1 MTKYSCDIHTEKGW
15 ESIALF
21 DERASLAAM
30 TAFALEQYDCGNS
43 LEAPCDAVNV
53 IDMDTGEILWD
64 SYSYFHDVDDFEPA
78 DIDSDFGFDP
88 YEGCFTYDC

>member
-1 MTKYSCDIHTEKGW
+1 MTKYSCDIHTIEGW
-15 ESIALF
+15 ETVALF
-21 DERASLAAM
+21 SDKASLAAM
-30 TAFALEQYDCGNS
+30 TAFALAQYDCGNS

-78 DIDSDFGFDP
+78 DIDDDCGFDP
-88 YEGCFTYDC
+88 YEGCFTFDC